1 MQSNQKLFSAFT
13 VVPSDTVL
21 LARGPCQ
28 ALHISTSV
36 AGSLSV
42 LMEDGTTGTFPAV
55 PVGIFP
61 ICVQRVNATGTTV
74 TGIVA
79 LY

>member
-1 MQSNQKLFSAFT
+1 MYGTRYISAFT
-13 VVPSDTVL
+13 VVPSDVTTL
-21 LARGPCQ
+21 TRGVCQ
-28 ALHISTSV
+28 ALHISVGGT
-36 AGSLSV
+36 LSV

-61 ICVQRVNATGTTV
+61 IQVQRVNATGTAA

>member
-1 MQSNQKLFSAFT
+1 MYGTRYIAALT

-21 LARGPCQ
+21 LTRGVCQ
-28 ALHISTSV
+28 ALHISV
-36 AGSLSV
+36 AGTLSV
-42 LMEDGTTGTFPAV
+42 LMEDGSTGTFPAV
-55 PVGIFP
+55 PVGVFP
-61 ICVQRVNATGTTV
+61 IRVQRVNATGTAA

>member
-1 MQSNQKLFSAFT
+1 MQVNTKLFSAFT
-13 VVPSDTVL
+13 VVPDNTVL

-28 ALHISTSV
+28 ALHISVGGT
-36 AGSLSV
+36 LSV
-42 LMEDGTTGTFPAV
+42 LMEDGTIGTFPAV

-61 ICVQRVNATGTTV
+61 IQVQRVNAAGTTA

>member
-1 MQSNQKLFSAFT
+1 MYGTRYIATLT

-21 LARGPCQ
+21 LTRGVCQ
-28 ALHISTSV
+28 ALHISV
-36 AGSLSV
+36 AGTLSV
-42 LMEDGTTGTFPAV
+42 LMEDGSAGIFPAV

-61 ICVQRVNATGTTV
+61 IRVQRVNATGTAA

>member
-1 MQSNQKLFSAFT
+1 MQVNSKLFSAVT
-13 VVPSDTVL
+13 VVPSDVTL
-21 LARGPCQ
+21 LTRGVCR
-28 ALHISTSV
+28 ALHISV
-36 AGSLSV
+36 AGTLSV
-42 LMEDGTTGTFPAV
+42 LMEDGTTGTFPVV

-61 ICVQRVNATGTTV
+61 IQVQRVNATGTAA